1 MSAIQDT
8 PEWIRS
14 IPDSWRL
21 APVGAL
27 FDERKEVVS
36 DSEFPALSVTK
47 RGVIPQLSDVAKA
60 QNGDS
65 RKLVRSGDFVINSR
79 SDRKGSSGIS
89 EQDGSVSVVY
99 TVLRPRED
107 LDPAFVHHLLRSSAF
122 QEEFYRWGSGI
133 VADLWSTRYSA
144 MKKIMLP
151 TPSLDEQRVI
161 ADYLDRETQKIDDLI
176 AEQCGLIETLRERR
190 VELIA
195 KGVTRGIDEEPLS
208 ESPMPWIGAIPKGW
222 SNGRIKHLGQVTL
235 GKMLQSQGKQGY
247 VEAPYMRAANI
258 QPDGVVSDSDFK
270 TMWFSPSELRSLDLC
285 QGDVVV
291 VEGGVGGY
299 GRAAFL
305 SKSLHGWGYQNSV
318 NRIRPFG
325 DGRFIAYYLQ
335 AVRAKGLIKAYCN
348 IVSMPHLTAEKLE
361 SMPVPIPP
369 DDEQCRIANYLDDQ
383 TSRIDELISESEDL
397 ITLSQERRAA
407 LITAAVTGQI
417 DVRKAT

>member
-1 MSAIQDT
+1 MLVQPYNLDLPSGWDTAALRYLANVETGSGDTQDAD
-8 PEWIRS
+8 
-14 IPDSWRL
+14 PDGQY
-21 APVGAL
+21 P
-27 FDERKEVVS
+27 F
-36 DSEFPALSVTK
+36 
-47 RGVIPQLSDVAKA
+47 I
-60 QNGDS
+60 
-65 RKLVRSGDFVINSR
+65 VRSPSPMASAEFSYDTEAVLTAGDGNVGEIFHHI
-79 SDRKGSSGIS
+79 KGKFH
-89 EQDGSVSVVY
+89 
-99 TVLRPRED
+99 
-107 LDPAFVHHLLRSSAF
+107 AH
-122 QEEFYRWGSGI
+122 
-133 VADLWSTRYSA
+133 
-144 MKKIMLP
+144 
-151 TPSLDEQRVI
+151 QRVYVI
-161 ADYLDRETQKIDDLI
+161 SGFKRVTPRYFYYFFSSHFRHMAKGGEARTTVDSVRRWMITDMPFAVPPIEVQNSISDYLDRETQKIDELI
-176 AEQCGLIETLRERR
+176 TEQCGLIETLRERR

-195 KGVTRGIDEEPLS
+195 KGVTRGIDDEPLS
-208 ESPMPWIGAIPKGW
+208 ELPMPWIGAIPRGW

-235 GKMLQSQGKQGY
+235 GKMLQSQSKQGY

-397 ITLSQERRAA
+397 IALSQERRSA
-407 LITAAVTGQI
+407 LITAAVNGQI
-417 DVRKAT
+417 DVRATA

>member
-1 MSAIQDT
+1 MSWLDSMPSSWELRSPKSLFNERRTSNLPDDVHLTPSQKYGVLPQSEYIELTGGSVVLNLTGQNAMKHVEPNDFIIHLRSFQGGLEHARQSGKVSTAYTVVEPKNATNPEFYKWLLKSKAFIQELQTTTNQLRDGQS
-8 PEWIRS
+8 IR
-14 IPDSWRL
+14 W
-21 APVGAL
+21 
-27 FDERKEVVS
+27 
-36 DSEFPALSVTK
+36 T
-47 RGVIPQLSDVAKA
+47 
-60 QNGDS
+60 
-65 RKLVRSGDFVINSR
+65 DFV
-79 SDRKGSSGIS
+79 K
-89 EQDGSVSVVY
+89 V
-99 TVLRPRED
+99 P
-107 LDPAFVHHLLRSSAF
+107 
-122 QEEFYRWGSGI
+122 
-133 VADLWSTRYSA
+133 
-144 MKKIMLP
+144 LP
-151 TPSLDEQRVI
+151 TPPLDEQRAI
-161 ADYLDRETQKIDDLI
+161 ADYLDRETQKIDELI
-176 AEQCGLIETLRERR
+176 AEQRGLIETLRERR

-208 ESPMPWIGAIPKGW
+208 ESPMPWIGAIPRGW
-222 SNGRIKHLGQVTL
+222 SIGRIKHLGQVTL

-397 ITLSQERRAA
+397 ITLSEERRAA

-417 DVRKAT
+417 DVREGV